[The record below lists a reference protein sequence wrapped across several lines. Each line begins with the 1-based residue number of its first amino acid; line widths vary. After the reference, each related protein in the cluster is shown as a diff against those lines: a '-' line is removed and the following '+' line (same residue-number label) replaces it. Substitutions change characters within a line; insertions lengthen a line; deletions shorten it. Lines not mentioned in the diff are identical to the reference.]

1 MQRRART
8 QAGASAIA
16 TATTRAA
23 NVMPKTTKTVVGAM
37 SGTETRSD
45 TASTAAMATSRNEAA
60 VEADEV
66 AVGARVR
73 AEEADP
79 GRLNLCADIVIIA
92 LAETTTKAVVVLETP
107 RLLSASTA
115 GTETMTRGTIHR
127 RVASTIARI
136 VEEIEPRLQLECNSV
151 AAT

>member
-1 MQRRART
+1 
-8 QAGASAIA
+8 
-16 TATTRAA
+16 
-23 NVMPKTTKTVVGAM
+23 MPKTTKTVVGAM

-60 VEADEV
+60 VEADDEV

-79 GRLNLCADIVIIA
+79 GRLNLCADIVIIPRRD
-92 LAETTTKAVVVLETP
+92 TMKAVVVLETP

-136 VEEIEPRLQLECNSV
+136 VEEIDPRLQLEFNSV
-151 AAT
+151 VAT